1 MKAHAKACALR
12 ARVRPRRSRG
22 QALIEFT
29 AFFVFI
35 MLLAAGVVDIGG
47 LLDDHVSIEYATR
60 QGARTAAVLGN
71 QSSADCAIIGA
82 IDAAVANMPNMT
94 VNQIVIYKAGS
105 DGLPL
110 GTTTETIYPG
120 NTTCTV
126 SGTTYTL
133 SQVPSINNYP
143 PANRSNL
150 AYTEDTVGIEL
161 DYTYTFQL
169 PLLGAGTFSA
179 ADRTVMPVSPI
190 TVPTPASPTP

>member
-1 MKAHAKACALR
+1 MKAHATACAIRAHLR
-12 ARVRPRRSRG
+12 ARRSRG
-22 QALIEFT
+22 QALVEFA

-35 MLLAAGVVDIGG
+35 MILVAGVVDVGG

-60 QGARTAAVLGN
+60 QGARTAAVLGT

-82 IDAAVANMPNMT
+82 IGAAVANMPNMA
-94 VNQIVIYKAGS
+94 VSQIIIYKAGS

-110 GTTTETIYPG
+110 GTSSETIYPG

-126 SGTTYTL
+126 SGATYTL
-133 SQVPSINNYP
+133 SQAPSINNYP
-143 PANRSNL
+143 PASRTDI

-169 PLLGAGTFSA
+169 PILGAGTFSA
-179 ADRTVMPVSPI
+179 ADRTAMPVSPI
-190 TVPTPASPTP
+190 TVPTPA